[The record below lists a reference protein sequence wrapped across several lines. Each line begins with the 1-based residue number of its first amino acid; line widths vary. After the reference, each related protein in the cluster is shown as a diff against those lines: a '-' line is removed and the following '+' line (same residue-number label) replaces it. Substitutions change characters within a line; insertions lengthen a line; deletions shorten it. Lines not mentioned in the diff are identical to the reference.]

1 MAWVPTKPRNLGP
14 FCGFRVVALNIVT
27 PRLLKAFCFILLP
40 GAMGVAQQSAPPIAG
55 NPESLLKEVVANQR
69 QLETTRKNYIFHRRD
84 EEQDADESGK
94 VKKTTISEYEVF
106 FVGPW
111 EIDRLLVKDG
121 KPLNDSEKKKQ
132 DEQVA
137 KEEKKA
143 RERLRK
149 EEAGEEPD
157 KEAITMA
164 KFLAADRFYNLRRET
179 FRGREVF
186 AFDFAPRP
194 DFKPHNLSEK
204 VLESLGGTLWIDE
217 DAKQAVRLEA
227 HLIDGIK
234 VGAGIVGSVKKGGNV
249 IFEQEKVNG
258 EVWMP
263 SYGEIHL
270 DYRIVFSR
278 KVSNIVLHYSDYRKF
293 KVDSKITG
301 YEEMD
306 PPVAKP

>member
-1 MAWVPTKPRNLGP
+1 MNWKRPM
-14 FCGFRVVALNIVT
+14 
-27 PRLLKAFCFILLP
+27 RLLLWMVLPPLLA
-40 GAMGVAQQSAPPIAG
+40 GAQAASSASTDA
-55 NPESLLKEVVANQR
+55 ESLLKAVVANQK
-69 QLETTRKNYIFHRRD
+69 QLETARKNYIFHRRD
-84 EEQDADESGK
+84 EEQDTDESGK
-94 VKKTTISEYEVF
+94 VKRTTVSEYEVF

-111 EIDRLLVKDG
+111 EIDRLLSKDG
-121 KPLNDSEKKKQ
+121 KPLSDSEKKKQ
-132 DEQVA
+132 DEQVE
-137 KEEKKA
+137 KEQKKA

-149 EEAGEEPD
+149 EESGEEPD
-157 KEAITMA
+157 KDAITMA

-179 FRGREVF
+179 IRGREVY

-204 VLESLGGTLWIDE
+204 VLESLSGTLWIDE

-227 HLIDGIK
+227 HLVDGFK
-234 VGAGIVGSVKKGGNV
+234 VGGGIVGSVKKGGNV

-278 KVSNIVLHYSDYRKF
+278 KVANVMLRYSDYRKF
-293 KVDSKITG
+293 KVESKITG
-301 YEEMD
+301 FEEISKH
-306 PPVAKP
+306 P

>member
-1 MAWVPTKPRNLGP
+1 MVWLPAKPRNIALNR
-14 FCGFRVVALNIVT
+14 GFRVIALTIVRSPIMRCLSLLLLPVAL
-27 PRLLKAFCFILLP
+27 
-40 GAMGVAQQSAPPIAG
+40 VAQQAPPQASD
-55 NPESLLKEVVANQR
+55 PESLLKTVVDNQK
-69 QLETTRKNYIFHRRD
+69 QLEIARKNYIFHRRD
-84 EEQDADESGK
+84 EEQDTDENGK
-94 VKKTTISEYEVF
+94 VKKTTVNEYEVF
-106 FVGPW
+106 YIGPW

-132 DEQVA
+132 DEEVA
-137 KEEKKA
+137 RDEKKA
-143 RERLRK
+143 RERIRK

-157 KEAITMA
+157 KDAITLT

-179 FRGREVF
+179 FRGREVY

-204 VLESLGGTLWIDE
+204 VLESLGGTIWIDE
-217 DAKQAVRLEA
+217 DAKQVVRLEA
-227 HLIDGIK
+227 HLLDGIK

-270 DYRIVFSR
+270 DYRVVFVR
-278 KVSNIVLHYSDYRKF
+278 KVANVVLRYSDYRKF
-293 KVDSKITG
+293 KVDTKITG
-301 YEEMD
+301 YQE
-306 PPVAKP
+306 VK

>member
-1 MAWVPTKPRNLGP
+1 MT
-14 FCGFRVVALNIVT
+14 T
-27 PRLLKAFCFILLP
+27 RLLTQFSFALLL
-40 GAMGVAQQSAPPIAG
+40 ATSALAQQNASLIAG
-55 NPESLLKEVVANQR
+55 NPESLLKEVVANQK
-69 QLETTRKNYIFHRRD
+69 QLEITRKNYIFHRRD
-84 EEQDADESGK
+84 EEQDADENGK
-94 VKKTTISEYEVF
+94 VRKTTVSEYEVF

-111 EIDRLLVKDG
+111 EIDRLLAKDG
-121 KPLNDSEKKKQ
+121 KPISDSEKKKQ
-132 DEQVA
+132 DDQVA

-143 RERLRK
+143 RERMRK

-157 KEAITMA
+157 KEAITLA
-164 KFLAADRFYNLRRET
+164 KFLAADRFFNLRREA
-179 FRGREVF
+179 FRGREVY

-204 VLESLGGTLWIDE
+204 VLESLGGTIWIDE
-217 DAKQAVRLEA
+217 DAKQVVRLEA
-227 HLIDGIK
+227 RLLDGIK

-263 SYGEIHL
+263 SYAEIHL

-278 KVSNIVLHYSDYRKF
+278 KVSNIVLRYSDYRKF

-301 YEEMD
+301 YQE
-306 PPVAKP
+306 VKPQ